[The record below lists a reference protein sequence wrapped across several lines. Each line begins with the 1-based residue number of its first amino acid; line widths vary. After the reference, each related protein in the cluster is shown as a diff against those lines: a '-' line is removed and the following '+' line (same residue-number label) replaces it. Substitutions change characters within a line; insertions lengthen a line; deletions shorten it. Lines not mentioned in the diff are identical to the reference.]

1 MPPEPLAS
9 TSLTV
14 VADYGQIY
22 IYDPAIGG
30 EAQGESVY
38 MDVLA
43 DATGSGRF
51 VGSAEGLIDLLTP
64 GQYNF
69 RTPMLV
75 EVWGQEPE
83 DDRDGWDHEVDLDL
97 DVPSGV
103 LVFEASGG
111 SGSTTADVP
120 SGQYRARV
128 SGRGFTALGH
138 AGADGQDSY
147 RVRLWPRAGASP
159 AVLRKRWPG
168 WDGYR

>member
-22 IYDPAIGG
+22 IYDPAIG
-30 EAQGESVY
+30 EQAQADNVY
-38 MDVLA
+38 TDALA
-43 DATGSGRF
+43 DAIGSRRF
-51 VGSAEGLIDLLTP
+51 VGTAEGLIDLLTP

-75 EVWGQEPE
+75 EVWRHEPE

-97 DVPSGV
+97 DIPSGV
-103 LVFEASGG
+103 LVFAASGG
-111 SGSTTADVP
+111 GASTTADVP
-120 SGQYRARV
+120 SGRYRARV
-128 SGRGFTALGH
+128 SGRGFTAIGH
-138 AGADGQDSY
+138 AGANGQDSY
-147 RVRLWPRAGASP
+147 RLRLWPRTDTSP